1 MLQLEEQ
8 RAAASGG
15 GPGAGALRLANGR
28 RLPLVGGDLSVG
40 RAPTNDVVLD
50 DPTIAEH
57 QARLL
62 RFPEGWLLADL
73 AGGAGTAVNGQPVS
87 YPVVLAPGDE
97 IGLGRLVVAFEPY
110 GTAALTDGQATVAG
124 DDEVTLATPTWALP
138 RQGAMPGAP
147 LVHLDGVVKSWPTR
161 LQCMNK

>member
-15 GPGAGALRLANGR
+15 APGAGALRLANGR

-40 RAPTNDVVLD
+40 RAPPNDVVLD
-50 DPTIAEH
+50 DPTIAAH

-73 AGGAGTAVNGQPVS
+73 AGGASTGGQGEPPS
-87 YPVVLAPGDE
+87 YPGVLPPGGPDRAGGP
-97 IGLGRLVVAFEPY
+97 GL
-110 GTAALTDGQATVAG
+110 
-124 DDEVTLATPTWALP
+124 
-138 RQGAMPGAP
+138 
-147 LVHLDGVVKSWPTR
+147 
-161 LQCMNK
+161 